1 MYCSITI
8 GTLAAIRLRFL
19 LVLYALSHCC
29 SDCKHLQRM
38 TTSVNAPAPENPE
51 LIVSRFLA
59 VVFRFENRDVMRRN
73 LLAQGQAPPDT

>member
-1 MYCSITI
+1 
-8 GTLAAIRLRFL
+8 
-19 LVLYALSHCC
+19 
-29 SDCKHLQRM
+29 M

-73 LLAQGQAPPDT
+73 LLAQRQAPPDT